1 MIEIHSIFGLC
12 LPADM
17 ELADIE
23 HCSIPETDT
32 PGINKTN
39 CPAGNADN
47 SPSTDEPSSST
58 TGSKA
63 RLPEVKKIFKL
74 E

>member
-12 LPADM
+12 VPADM

-23 HCSIPETDT
+23 HNSIPETDT

-39 CPAGNADN
+39 G
-47 SPSTDEPSSST
+47 TDDDPHN
-58 TGSKA
+58 
-63 RLPEVKKIFKL
+63 
-74 E
+74 